1 MIVIGGLF
9 NLTKQFLVD
18 TGQLL
23 MLNLCCL
30 LCWITAHNFKPFPH
44 PQAPKTMAITYPPIF
59 KATFRIREAYGNTR
73 AYPVS
78 REAVLLC
85 QLTNSK
91 TLLPQQI
98 AAIRELGFECLDT
111 EGKVI
116 NPIDLY

>member
-1 MIVIGGLF
+1 MSRTI
-9 NLTKQFLVD
+9 
-18 TGQLL
+18 
-23 MLNLCCL
+23 
-30 LCWITAHNFKPFPH
+30 H
-44 PQAPKTMAITYPPIF
+44 PPIF

-98 AAIRELGFECLDT
+98 AAIRELGFECVDT
-111 EGKVI
+111 DGHVI
-116 NPIDLY
+116 NAVDLY

>member
-1 MIVIGGLF
+1 
-9 NLTKQFLVD
+9 
-18 TGQLL
+18 
-23 MLNLCCL
+23 
-30 LCWITAHNFKPFPH
+30 
-44 PQAPKTMAITYPPIF
+44 MAITTYPPIF

-116 NPIDLY
+116 NSIDLY